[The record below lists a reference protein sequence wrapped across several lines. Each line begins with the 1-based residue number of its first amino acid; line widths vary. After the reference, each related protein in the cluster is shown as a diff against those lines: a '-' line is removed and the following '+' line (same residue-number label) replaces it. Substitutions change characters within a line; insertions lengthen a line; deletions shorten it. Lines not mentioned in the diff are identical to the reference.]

1 VQPIGFRWA
10 AVDSLLFAH
19 SLTRPAGP
27 PLKVGGVLSKKIA
40 IDLGTSMLRVFVKG
54 EGIVV
59 TEPSVVALKRD
70 NARFVAF
77 GSEVAELVR
86 RSPDSVVVRFP
97 LRDGVIADLAATE
110 AMLHH
115 FIDRVQGR
123 QRIFKPEVMI
133 CVPTGF
139 TSKDRRAVTEAAVT
153 AGARQAWLIDEPL
166 AAAMGVGLPVT
177 DKRGSVICDIGCG
190 TTEVAV
196 IAESGT
202 VAGRSIKV
210 AGNRMDAA
218 IAEFLRRKY
227 NVEIDEHVAE
237 AVKIAVGSAVP
248 MKQQLVTRVVGRDL
262 ASGSP
267 KMIEVHSND
276 VVEAIDDAL
285 RLIADALREVVEETP
300 RAMMAGIR
308 ERGVVLSGGAARL
321 RGLDLYIAT
330 QTGIPARVADEPETS
345 VVRGTGLAM
354 DNFEV
359 LKRNQSYVR

>member
-1 VQPIGFRWA
+1 
-10 AVDSLLFAH
+10 
-19 SLTRPAGP
+19 
-27 PLKVGGVLSKKIA
+27 VLSKKIA
-40 IDLGTSMLRVFVKG
+40 IDLGTSTFRVFVKG

-59 TEPSVVALKRD
+59 TEPSVVAVKRD
-70 NARFVAF
+70 TDRFVAF
-77 GSEVAELVR
+77 GSEVADLL
-86 RSPDSVVVRFP
+86 RSAPDSVVVRFP

-139 TSKDRRAVTEAAVT
+139 TSKDRRAVTEAAVS

-166 AAAMGVGLPVT
+166 AAAMGVGLPVA
-177 DKRGSVICDIGCG
+177 DKQGSAICEIGGG

-196 IAESGT
+196 LADSGT
-202 VAGRSIKV
+202 VAGRSIKI
-210 AGNRMDAA
+210 GGHRLDAA

-227 NVEIDEHVAE
+227 NIEVDEQTAE
-237 AVKIAVGSAVP
+237 AVKIAVGSAVL
-248 MKQQLVTRVVGRDL
+248 MKQPLKTDVAGIV
-262 ASGSP
+262 
-267 KMIEVHSND
+267 VHSND
-276 VVEAIDDAL
+276 VVEAIDESL
-285 RLIADALREVVEETP
+285 RLIAAALREVVDETP
-300 RAMMAGIR
+300 RAMAAGIR
-308 ERGVVLSGGAARL
+308 ERGMVLSGGGARL

-330 QTGIPARVADEPETS
+330 QTGIPAQVADQPETS

>member
-1 VQPIGFRWA
+1 
-10 AVDSLLFAH
+10 
-19 SLTRPAGP
+19 
-27 PLKVGGVLSKKIA
+27 VLSKKIA
-40 IDLGTSMLRVFVKG
+40 IDLGTSTFRVFVKG

-59 TEPSVVALKRD
+59 TEPSVVAVKRD
-70 NARFVAF
+70 TDRFVAF
-77 GSEVAELVR
+77 GSEVADLLR
-86 RSPDSVVVRFP
+86 GAPDSVVVRFP

-115 FIDRVQGR
+115 FIDHVQGR

-139 TSKDRRAVTEAAVT
+139 TSKDRRAVTEAAVS

-166 AAAMGVGLPVT
+166 AAAMGVGLPVA
-177 DKRGSVICDIGCG
+177 DKRGSAICEIGGG

-196 IAESGT
+196 LADSGT
-202 VAGRSIKV
+202 VAGRSIKI
-210 AGNRMDAA
+210 GGHRMDAA

-227 NVEIDEHVAE
+227 NVEIDEQTAE

-248 MKQQLVTRVVGRDL
+248 MKQPLKTEVAG
-262 ASGSP
+262 
-267 KMIEVHSND
+267 IEVHSND
-276 VVEAIDDAL
+276 VVEAIDESL
-285 RLIADALREVVEETP
+285 RLIAGALSEVVDETP
-300 RAMMAGIR
+300 RAMAAGIR
-308 ERGVVLSGGAARL
+308 ERGVVLSGGGARL

-330 QTGIPARVADEPETS
+330 QTGIPAQVADQPETS